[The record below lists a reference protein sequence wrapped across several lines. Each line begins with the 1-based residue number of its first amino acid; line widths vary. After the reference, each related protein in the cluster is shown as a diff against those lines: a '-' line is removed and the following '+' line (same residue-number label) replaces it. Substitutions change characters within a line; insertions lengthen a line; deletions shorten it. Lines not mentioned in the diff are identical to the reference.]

1 MLEIET
7 SRAFPINTEFVAMMP
22 GGNVRVASR
31 LDIRVDANRRRS
43 AHSLSRRFRNEQLKF
58 RRGFHIEQQNAR
70 AQSLANIFAR
80 FPHSRKNDAL
90 SGHSNAPQSV
100 KFSDG
105 NNVETAAKRSED
117 SQNAKI

>member
-1 MLEIET
+1 
-7 SRAFPINTEFVAMMP
+7 MMP

-70 AQSLANIFAR
+70 PQSFANIFAR
-80 FPHSRKNDAL
+80 FPHSGKDDAAP
-90 SGHSNAPQSV
+90 GHSDASQSV
-100 KFSDG
+100 KFSGG
-105 NNVETAAKRSED
+105 NNIETAAKRGED
-117 SQNAKI
+117 SQNTKI